1 MSEIVVK
8 KYLSIDEAS
17 KTYSLTKSTLY
28 KLSALRRIPLIKLGS
43 RVLIPVADFEK
54 WLDAH
59 RVDRE
64 DKRR

>member
-1 MSEIVVK
+1 VSETK
-8 KYLSIDEAS
+8 KNLSIEETA
-17 KTYSLTKSTLY
+17 KVYGLTKSWLY
-28 KLSALRRIPLIKLGS
+28 KRSMERSIPLIKLGS